1 MIEIS
6 SLSEYAETNIISKK
20 KKKNISTDMSF
31 HVSIIFV
38 KLGMIKKR
46 YVYVLLST
54 DRKKKKKLKRIL
66 LVIVSKWHFL

>member
-6 SLSEYAETNIISKK
+6 SLSEYAETNIIGKK

-38 KLGMIKKR
+38 KLGMIKNVTCMCFYQLREK
-46 YVYVLLST
+46 
-54 DRKKKKKLKRIL
+54 RKKVKKNSSCYR
-66 LVIVSKWHFL
+66 VEMT